1 MKQEI
6 TADHISQSKKITWIG
21 RLVNVALA
29 GLKFIVGF
37 VGSSQAVIADAVH
50 SLSDMVTDFS
60 VILGVRYWSAPPD
73 EDHPYGHRK
82 IEAIITALIGVA
94 LAIVALGMG
103 YKALSTI
110 REVHIRQTTWIA
122 ITGPVFSILLKEILY
137 HWTMKV
143 GTRVKSTAVVA
154 NAWHHR
160 SDAFSSVPAVIAVA
174 ASAINPEWA
183 FVDHV
188 GALIISVF
196 ILKVSWDITSPSLGE
211 LSDRGASLKDCA
223 QIEKVAMGVDGVR
236 DVHTIRT
243 RKCGESLY
251 VDLHVVVDPE
261 IPVRLGHNISEDVE
275 EALLKDGPQILD
287 VVAHLEPDE

>member
-6 TADHISQSKKITWIG
+6 TADHISQIKKITWIG
-21 RLVNVALA
+21 LLVNVALA

-60 VILGVRYWSAPPD
+60 VILGVRFWSAPPD

-110 REVHIRQTTWIA
+110 REVHIRQTSWIA

-143 GTRVKSTAVVA
+143 GTRVRSTAVVA

-174 ASAINPEWA
+174 ASAMNPQWA

-223 QIEKVAMGVDGVR
+223 RIEKVAMGVDGVR
-236 DVHTIRT
+236 DVHAIRT

-275 EALLKDGPQILD
+275 EALLKDGPEILD

>member
-6 TADHISQSKKITWIG
+6 TADHISQIKKITWIG
-21 RLVNVALA
+21 LLVNVALA

-60 VILGVRYWSAPPD
+60 VILGVRFWSAPPD

-110 REVHIRQTTWIA
+110 REVHIRQTSWIA

-143 GTRVKSTAVVA
+143 GTRVRSTAVVA

-174 ASAINPEWA
+174 ASAMNPQWA

-223 QIEKVAMGVDGVR
+223 RIEKVAMGVDGVR
-236 DVHTIRT
+236 DVHAIRT

>member
-6 TADHISQSKKITWIG
+6 TADHISQIKKITWIG
-21 RLVNVALA
+21 LLVNVALA

-82 IEAIITALIGVA
+82 IETIITALIGVA

-110 REVHIRQTTWIA
+110 REVHIRQTAWIA

-137 HWTMKV
+137 RWTMKV
-143 GTRVKSTAVVA
+143 GTQVRSTAVVA

-160 SDAFSSVPAVIAVA
+160 SDALSSVPAVIAVA
-174 ASAINPEWA
+174 ASAMNPEWA

-223 QIEKVAMGVDGVR
+223 RIEKVAMGVNGVR
-236 DVHTIRT
+236 DVHAIRT
-243 RKCGESLY
+243 RKYGESLY

-275 EALLKDGPQILD
+275 EALLKDGPRILD